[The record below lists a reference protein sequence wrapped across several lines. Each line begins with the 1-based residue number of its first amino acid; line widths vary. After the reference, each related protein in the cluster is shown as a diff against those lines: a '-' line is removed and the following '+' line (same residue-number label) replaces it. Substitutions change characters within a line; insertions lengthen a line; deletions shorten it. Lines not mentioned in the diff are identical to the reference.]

1 MVLLLFHF
9 LRRQNFAAV
18 TPDHDGI
25 YCCIAECRRKFRGL
39 HGKTVFCVRIIKE
52 FLRTIFLFFSYKVHL
67 HSIFTVVLKQA
78 SYKKCH
84 DNVLANVIFRT
95 SYFLNKT
102 ILRKSKKNGPALITL
117 LGNGVFILMKKR
129 TDKPVSDKNHDH
141 V

>member
-1 MVLLLFHF
+1 M
-9 LRRQNFAAV
+9 
-18 TPDHDGI
+18 
-25 YCCIAECRRKFRGL
+25 
-39 HGKTVFCVRIIKE
+39 
-52 FLRTIFLFFSYKVHL
+52 FFSYKVHL

-84 DNVLANVIFRT
+84 DNVLANFIFRT

-117 LGNGVFILMKKR
+117 LGNGVFILVKKR

-141 V
+141 VWKTMHFFNLKNPGIFTFFSNSDFTINNLNLSQLWSSYQSSPTYAIKHPFVRIQLTPP

>member
-1 MVLLLFHF
+1 MKL
-9 LRRQNFAAV
+9 
-18 TPDHDGI
+18 
-25 YCCIAECRRKFRGL
+25 
-39 HGKTVFCVRIIKE
+39 
-52 FLRTIFLFFSYKVHL
+52 
-67 HSIFTVVLKQA
+67 A

-117 LGNGVFILMKKR
+117 LGNGVFILVKKR

-141 V
+141 VSKTMTFF